1 MKITVVMP
9 IERYNSLLKE
19 CEPLRPEYAVM
30 VNGIITR
37 GGDQRTTVQFLCDLE
52 QAEKLLDF
60 ARQTHPDA
68 ASSIEESIHRR
79 EL

>member
-9 IERYNSLLKE
+9 IERYNSLMKE

-30 VNGIITR
+30 VNGVIMR
-37 GGDQRTTVQFLCDLE
+37 EGDQQTTVQFLCELE
-52 QAEKLLDF
+52 QAKKLLDF
-60 ARQTHPDA
+60 ARQTHPAA
-68 ASSIEESIHRR
+68 ASSIEESIHRG

>member
-9 IERYNSLLKE
+9 IERYNFLLKQ
-19 CEPLRPEYAVM
+19 CEPLGPEYAVM
-30 VNGIITR
+30 ANGVIMR
-37 GGDQRTTVQFLCDLE
+37 DGDQQTTVQFLCDLE
-52 QAEKLLDF
+52 QAEKLLNF

-79 EL
+79 EP